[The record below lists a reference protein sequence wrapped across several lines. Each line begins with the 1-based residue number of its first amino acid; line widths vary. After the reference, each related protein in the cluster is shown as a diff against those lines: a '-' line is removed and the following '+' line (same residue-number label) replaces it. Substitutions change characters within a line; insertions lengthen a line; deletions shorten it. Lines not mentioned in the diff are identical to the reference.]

1 MSADVVPSNPK
12 LSAAQVE
19 ERIGIIRKTIADCL
33 KFSPRNACTWGHEAD
48 IMFLLEQVDA
58 LRALLTELIDI
69 EGPQPGH
76 VMWFRKVQA
85 ALGVQQVETP
95 CDP

>member
-1 MSADVVPSNPK
+1 MSDALLPSNPK
-12 LSAAQVE
+12 LSPHQVE
-19 ERIGIIRKTIADCL
+19 ERLAVIRKTVEDCL

-48 IMFLLEQVDA
+48 ILFLLEQVDA

-85 ALGVQQVETP
+85 ALGMQQVETKAAP
-95 CDP
+95 